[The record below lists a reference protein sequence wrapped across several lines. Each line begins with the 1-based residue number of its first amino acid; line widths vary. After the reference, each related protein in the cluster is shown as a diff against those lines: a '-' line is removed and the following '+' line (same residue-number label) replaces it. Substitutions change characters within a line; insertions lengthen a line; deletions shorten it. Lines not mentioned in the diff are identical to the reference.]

1 MIIIR
6 DVTMNE
12 SYPFVPTK
20 EGYAAA
26 AAKIDEIIQKGHQVG
41 GDVGRVRAYI
51 RW

>member
-12 SYPFVPTK
+12 SYSFVPTK

-26 AAKIDEIIQKGHQVG
+26 AAKIEEIKQQGHKVG
-41 GDVGRVRAYI
+41 GDVGRVEAYM
-51 RW
+51 R